1 MCYSPII
8 RAAKE
13 IPIIII
19 IQDLLVAVIIVIIA
33 DSPVYGANVETVI
46 SEIHNLIL
54 G

>member
-1 MCYSPII
+1 MCYLPII
-8 RAAKE
+8 GAAKE
-13 IPIIII
+13 IPILI

-46 SEIHNLIL
+46 AEIHNLIL